1 MKRTGITIL
10 AAALLASCA
19 QEDIARSGKGTLLL
33 DLSRKN
39 VPQAA
44 HTRAVSSELAIQILT
59 PDGSVYKE
67 YAAGAAPDKVQLD
80 ANVVYT
86 VKAYT
91 PNQETWQTANDGRGE
106 ACYYGETT
114 VTAIE
119 DEVVY
124 CKYQVP
130 MANYAVT
137 FTLPDHFD
145 QLFTSYSFTLHTTD
159 RDVTLRQAGTKAYFP
174 VDGQGFTYQLQATN
188 TDGKTSRHSE
198 IDFPEV
204 AVGKLYNIMYSY
216 ASDYNT
222 GGIDID
228 ITDNTEHEDVDIEI

>member
-19 QEDIARSGKGTLLL
+19 QEDIARSGKGTLVL

-145 QLFTSYSFTLHTTD
+145 QLFTSYSLTLHTTD

-188 TDGKTSRHSE
+188 TDGAEFSSPTGTCTDVQNGRMYR
-198 IDFPEV
+198 V
-204 AVGKLYNIMYSY
+204 NYSY
-216 ASDYNT
+216 DFGRPSSSAS
-222 GGIDID
+222 IDISD
-228 ITDNTEHEDVDIEI
+228 ETGDF